1 MNEKRPYYIGL
12 DCGTNSVGWAA
23 TDEKYHLLKGTRRI
37 KNDKGLKTKKQTLW
51 GFRLFDE
58 ANTAAERRV
67 QRSTRRRGARAK
79 NRLKLL
85 RMLFRDEIA
94 EVDPG
99 FYQRLKESFYYE
111 EDKRLRRN
119 SKNTLFN
126 DQNFTDRDFHAEYPT
141 IWHLRQSIIDP
152 KNKDKKFDI
161 RLYFLAIQ
169 HILKHRGH
177 FLLQGN
183 IGDGGA
189 DFLPLFD
196 AFRDEAERLGCRIA
210 DVPNEVGA
218 LLMKESS
225 KTDKKKDLKNIL
237 YLEGDELDE
246 DAPKGQAELAGL
258 LVGSKVNLKKIF
270 AIEDEEK
277 FPYSFAE
284 GVFED
289 KILDIEQAIGAE
301 NLDLV
306 YAAKNIYDYVVL
318 HNLLGKHKMISDAM
332 VVNYELHEEDLG
344 KLKKIFKPHK
354 ELYHKL
360 FKTELYDE
368 KFPSYDAYI
377 GKAYTQDKSGRKSS
391 KSINQED
398 FNKHLHKLLTEIKP
412 KTSPDL
418 LPLVDELLERT
429 ETGEKSTLSFLLPKQ
444 RGQAKGTIPMQL
456 HANELNIILEKLQR
470 DYPSFAVEVAGEKS
484 EYNTKAKKILKI
496 HSFRIPYYCGPIVKR
511 KYDDNG
517 KLVPKGK
524 SQFSWA
530 DEEISELVYPWNFDE
545 LVNKD
550 GRAQNFIRRMT
561 NECTYLLGEDVLP
574 KNSLIYQKFM
584 VLNELNNLKIN
595 NQRIDNRLKQ
605 QIFECG
611 YEKGELKGDIT
622 LKKLERW
629 CKDNSLIG
637 NNDELSGTSEV
648 KNLPKYQTYQDFC
661 RILGDDFGQKYTQTK
676 LEKIIELITILGD
689 EKDMLG
695 RSIQRE
701 LDCDSELAKKL
712 SKLSYKDW
720 GRMSAKFLD
729 GIVVNN
735 HTILDYLWEDNK
747 NLMELLGQEVGFG
760 KVVEQYNDTKLP
772 ASAKINYQDVVK
784 LYCSPAVKRSV
795 WQTIK
800 IVNEL
805 VKNIGCAPAKIFLEV
820 TRGEDPKSK
829 GKYTL
834 ARKRDLETKFKAV
847 KTDNARAILEQLE
860 GFEDRD
866 LQSKKLFLYFSQMG
880 KCAYSGE
887 PINLEDLNNSQLY
900 DIDHIYPRSK
910 TKDDSIT
917 RNLVLVKASL
927 NREKTNTYPISE
939 SIRGKM
945 RGMWAAWLRAG
956 LITKE
961 KYERLVR
968 STPLTDDEL
977 GGFIAR
983 QLVETS
989 QSVKAIRDLLSRI
1002 YPATKIVM
1010 VKAGQVSEFRHLM
1023 GGDKKDKTGNI
1034 CQKGKYEFIKVRDLN
1049 DLHHA
1054 KDAYLNIV
1062 VGNVMHE
1069 TFTDNPYEWIKKRE
1083 GKEYSIRPERIF
1095 RESQTYQLSDGR
1107 QTSYPKVRGWD
1118 FAESTKIVSD
1128 TMKRND
1134 VIWARMNYVESKEIS
1149 DLQLVGKGG
1158 KSENLL
1164 RIKRQDRLDP
1174 KKYGG
1179 YNSLKGAHF
1188 ALIEAKNKK
1197 GEVERRLIQIPIIAR
1212 NDVEKYVNE
1221 NYPGAQVI
1229 ISVIKIKSKLK
1240 IDHIPICIMN
1250 KDSESKNGYCHALQA
1265 LFPANHNYYLKKI
1278 SAVVKKDQL
1287 ARSNYEISE
1296 RDEVNIEGNLAI
1308 YDLFCRKLNL
1318 YSGLPELASVI
1329 PKILSS
1335 KEKFARLD
1343 LKQQCLTLS
1352 QMLNILSCGPQNAK
1366 LGNIGCGDNAG
1377 RIRISNDKLFKFTEL
1392 YLVNQ
1397 SPTGL
1402 YEEIIDLKTVQPKKS
1417 WKAA

>member
-1 MNEKRPYYIGL
+1 M
-12 DCGTNSVGWAA
+12 
-23 TDEKYHLLKGTRRI
+23 
-37 KNDKGLKTKKQTLW
+37 
-51 GFRLFDE
+51 
-58 ANTAAERRV
+58 
-67 QRSTRRRGARAK
+67 
-79 NRLKLL
+79 
-85 RMLFRDEIA
+85 
-94 EVDPG
+94 
-99 FYQRLKESFYYE
+99 
-111 EDKRLRRN
+111 
-119 SKNTLFN
+119 
-126 DQNFTDRDFHAEYPT
+126 
-141 IWHLRQSIIDP
+141 
-152 KNKDKKFDI
+152 
-161 RLYFLAIQ
+161 
-169 HILKHRGH
+169 
-177 FLLQGN
+177 
-183 IGDGGA
+183 
-189 DFLPLFD
+189 
-196 AFRDEAERLGCRIA
+196 
-210 DVPNEVGA
+210 
-218 LLMKESS
+218 
-225 KTDKKKDLKNIL
+225 
-237 YLEGDELDE
+237 
-246 DAPKGQAELAGL
+246 
-258 LVGSKVNLKKIF
+258 
-270 AIEDEEK
+270 
-277 FPYSFAE
+277 
-284 GVFED
+284 
-289 KILDIEQAIGAE
+289 
-301 NLDLV
+301 
-306 YAAKNIYDYVVL
+306 
-318 HNLLGKHKMISDAM
+318 
-332 VVNYELHEEDLG
+332 
-344 KLKKIFKPHK
+344 
-354 ELYHKL
+354 
-360 FKTELYDE
+360 
-368 KFPSYDAYI
+368 
-377 GKAYTQDKSGRKSS
+377 
-391 KSINQED
+391 
-398 FNKHLHKLLTEIKP
+398 
-412 KTSPDL
+412 
-418 LPLVDELLERT
+418 
-429 ETGEKSTLSFLLPKQ
+429 
-444 RGQAKGTIPMQL
+444 
-456 HANELNIILEKLQR
+456 
-470 DYPSFAVEVAGEKS
+470 
-484 EYNTKAKKILKI
+484 
-496 HSFRIPYYCGPIVKR
+496 KR

-605 QIFECG
+605 QIFERG
-611 YEKGELKGDIT
+611 YEKGELKGNIT

-661 RILGDDFGQKYTQTK
+661 RFLGDDFGQKYTQTK
-676 LEKIIELITILGD
+676 LEKIIESITILGD

-701 LDCDSELAKKL
+701 LDCDSEVAKKL

-760 KVVEQYNDTKLP
+760 KAVEQYNDNKLP
-772 ASAKINYQDVVK
+772 TSTKINYQDVVK

-847 KTDNARAILEQLE
+847 KTDDARAILEQLE

-880 KCAYSGE
+880 KCAYSGG

-910 TKDDSIT
+910 TKDDSII

-1002 YPATKIVM
+1002 YPETKIIM

-1023 GGDKKDKTGNI
+1023 SSDKKDKAGNI
-1034 CQKGKYEFIKVRDLN
+1034 YQKGKYEFIKVRDIN

-1062 VGNVMHE
+1062 VGNVMNE

-1095 RESQTYQLSDGR
+1095 RESQTYQLLDGR
-1107 QTSYPKVRGWD
+1107 QTSYPEVRGWD
-1118 FAESTKIVSD
+1118 FAESIKIVSD

-1134 VIWARMNYVESKEIS
+1134 VIWTRMNYIESKEIS

-1158 KSENLL
+1158 RSENLL

-1188 ALIEAKNKK
+1188 ALIETKNKK
-1197 GEVERRLIQIPIIAR
+1197 GEVERRFIQIPIIAK

-1229 ISVIKIKSKLK
+1229 IPVIKIKSKLK